1 MADSFKAALDTI
13 TGMAEEPETTSRITE
28 KQCLVACAQ
37 TLLLILPEV
46 NKLHNFQVDMEKTVE
61 EFDLSRY
68 GTIGHKFDSLRDR
81 IQSLEETVDSLVER
95 LSALELAVN
104 DREGLLAK
112 RHANTLDRFDE
123 VESRQREAV
132 YMIDMP
138 EILMDICNRLD
149 RLEKV

>member
-1 MADSFKAALDTI
+1 MADSFEAALNSI
-13 TGMAEEPETTSRITE
+13 NHMAEEPETTSKITE

-81 IQSLEETVDSLVER
+81 IQTLEESVDSVVER
-95 LSALELAVN
+95 LSGLELAVN
-104 DREGLLAK
+104 DRNGFLAK
-112 RHANTLDRFDE
+112 RHVNILD
-123 VESRQREAV
+123 
-132 YMIDMP
+132 
-138 EILMDICNRLD
+138 RLD

>member
-1 MADSFKAALDTI
+1 MADSFEAALNSI
-13 TGMAEEPETTSRITE
+13 NHMAEEPETTSKITE

-81 IQSLEETVDSLVER
+81 VQSLEETVDSLVER
-95 LSALELAVN
+95 VSPLERAVN
-104 DREGLLAK
+104 DREGFLAK
-112 RHANTLDRFDE
+112 RHDQLLER
-123 VESRQREAV
+123 VE
-132 YMIDMP
+132 
-138 EILMDICNRLD
+138 
-149 RLEKV
+149 RLERV